1 MIVMLAILVMLV
13 MMMMEDDDGD
23 DDNEVMLGR
32 ASVLGGIRMWPS
44 QEKRDKNG
52 QTLWWQ
58 HWFDEGNTAEDGDE
72 DLMVEVLW

>member
-44 QEKRDKNG
+44 QEKRDKRGRRISANYPR
-52 QTLWWQ
+52 
-58 HWFDEGNTAEDGDE
+58 AS
-72 DLMVEVLW
+72 EVYGLCPALHGRARR

>member
-13 MMMMEDDDGD
+13 MMMMEDNDGD

-52 QTLWWQ
+52 QTL
-58 HWFDEGNTAEDGDE
+58 
-72 DLMVEVLW
+72 